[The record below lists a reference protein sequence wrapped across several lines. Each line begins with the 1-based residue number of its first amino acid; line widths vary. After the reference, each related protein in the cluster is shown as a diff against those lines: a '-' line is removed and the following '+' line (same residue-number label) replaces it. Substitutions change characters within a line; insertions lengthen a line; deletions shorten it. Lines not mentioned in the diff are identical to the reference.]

1 MFLIKQ
7 TECLC
12 IFDGKRSDL
21 VGIGK
26 DRKAKTLGPFFFNF
40 DSISLEISIKMILLF
55 FEKTKGFYYFCEIF
69 QSQPLA
75 NHNTIYQA
83 AGHLPGHILGI
94 KNLQNN

>member
-1 MFLIKQ
+1 V
-7 TECLC
+7 C

-55 FEKTKGFYYFCEIF
+55 FEKLTFFICFCENF
-69 QSQPLA
+69 QSQPLE

-83 AGHLPGHILGI
+83 AGHLPGHILESKTYKIIG
-94 KNLQNN
+94 N